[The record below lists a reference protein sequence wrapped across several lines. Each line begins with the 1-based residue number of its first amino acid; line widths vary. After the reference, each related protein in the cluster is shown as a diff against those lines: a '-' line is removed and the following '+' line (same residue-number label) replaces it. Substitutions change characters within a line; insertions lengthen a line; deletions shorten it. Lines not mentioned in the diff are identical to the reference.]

1 MINRPLNV
9 AIIDDDDSVR
19 RALRRLLETSDIHT
33 QGFASGAE
41 FLRARNWA
49 LLDCIV
55 IDLHMPRMTGL
66 ELMQHLA
73 QYDRDIP
80 TVMISAQDE
89 PDSAIACLAAGASA
103 MLVKPVDESALLAA
117 ISDAVAHRK
126 PH

>member
-9 AIIDDDDSVR
+9 AIVDDDDSVR

-41 FLRARNWA
+41 LLRARNWA

-66 ELMQHLA
+66 ELMEQLSH
-73 QYDRDIP
+73 YDWGIP

-103 MLVKPVDESALLAA
+103 ILVKPVDEAVLLAA
-117 ISDAVAHRK
+117 ISDAVANRK